1 MPGIKYSIDVA
12 SQEMPDPAINA
23 FYSKQTPEAVEAV
36 EKELIKPARDAVTW
50 LKKKGWNID
59 PARLDDYV
67 QQVVMGMLART
78 GSVPNWR
85 SNVGFRRATASM
97 LARRYA
103 SQGWPMETKEKTG
116 RLAGG
121 EDHPGIEAT
130 GSNRGGGEDE
140 FSRIR
145 GGTARAREA
154 IQRAI
159 AFLLDAD
166 TSKMGDDEEKFVD
179 AIEQLNDPDEAMD
192 ALDVLDRLSARYATA
207 LPQVRRAVE
216 RIKRQLEPLLG
227 KVRGG

>member
-12 SQEMPDPAINA
+12 SQEMPDEAINA
-23 FYSKQTPEAVEAV
+23 FYSSRTPEANAAV
-36 EKELIKPARDAVTW
+36 ERELVKPARDAVNW
-50 LKKKGWNID
+50 LKRKGWDID
-59 PARLDDYV
+59 PGRMDDYV

-103 SQGWPMETKEKTG
+103 SQGWPSEVKEKTG
-116 RLAGG
+116 RMSGD

-130 GSNRGGGEDE
+130 GSNRSGGEDE

-145 GGTARAREA
+145 GGAARARET

-159 AFLLDAD
+159 AAMLDAD
-166 TSKMGDDEEKFVD
+166 TSTW
-179 AIEQLNDPDEAMD
+179 
-192 ALDVLDRLSARYATA
+192 ALT
-207 LPQVRRAVE
+207 
-216 RIKRQLEPLLG
+216 KRSSWMLWIH
-227 KVRGG
+227 